1 MAKKT
6 KTTKTKTI
14 SDQPGWQK
22 AEIADI
28 VAAAKKA
35 VAKKTRTAMTMAEAK
50 AIPRDELPDEPA
62 VKPRITP
69 MPEVMRSEFED
80 DLPAARAVVRARAD
94 SLNAEGLPD
103 VPDDQKPDYYQ
114 MDVLMRAWIEG
125 QKHFKSLD
133 PEMSK
138 AYADSYYWQLA
149 NGKRAQVAF
158 ASSPKLQAEFLYVF
172 ERIGF
177 IQTSCDIVGVNP
189 MSVRNTRI
197 NNPIFAALFE
207 EAFQRYNDG
216 IVKEVHRRAVE
227 GIERPMIYDGKLVK
241 DEDGVVVRER
251 HYSDQLLMKLW
262 QYRDPAAM
270 DKTLVSIERK
280 GSEFDEGG
288 KFDMKKLTYE
298 QRQLFLRFVESLAD
312 AKSPIDHD
320 GATDLD
326 VTE

>member
-6 KTTKTKTI
+6 KTIKITDAT
-14 SDQPGWQK
+14 PGWQK
-22 AEIADI
+22 EDITDI

-35 VAKKTRTAMTMAEAK
+35 VAKRSRTAKTMAEAK
-50 AIPRDELPDEPA
+50 AIPLDELPDEPVATMTRATA
-62 VKPRITP
+62 VDAIR
-69 MPEVMRSEFED
+69 EELRD

-94 SLNAEGLPD
+94 SLSTDGLPE
-103 VPDDQKPDYYQ
+103 VPADQQPDYHQ

-138 AYADSYYWQLA
+138 AYADSHYWQLK
-149 NGKRAQVAF
+149 NGKRASVDF
-158 ASSPKLQAEFLYVF
+158 RHSPKLQAEFLYVF

-177 IQTSCDIVGVNP
+177 IQTSFDIVGVNP
-189 MSVRNTRI
+189 MAVRTCRI

-241 DEDGVVVRER
+241 DDDGIVVKER

-262 QYRDPAAM
+262 QYRDPQAM

-312 AKSPIDHD
+312 AKSPIDHE